1 VIILSE
7 EDKSRVYTINLS
19 KVWLSPR
26 IRRTKRAINMIREFA
41 QRHMKS
47 ENIKIDQNLNET
59 MWERGI
65 RHPPRK
71 IRVKMTKDEDDVVT
85 VSLYSEE
92 AKEVEKVEEEAK
104 VETAV
109 PTMAAENVKEDIEEE
124 QEIRSSEPKKIAQEA
139 EEETKKKEKPEKKDG
154 ETEPE
159 KTELSEEELAGVLA
173 EETEGLEIKQDEKS
187 KEESKE

>member
-1 VIILSE
+1 
-7 EDKSRVYTINLS
+7 
-19 KVWLSPR
+19 
-26 IRRTKRAINMIREFA
+26 M
-41 QRHMKS
+41 
-47 ENIKIDQNLNET
+47 
-59 MWERGI
+59 
-65 RHPPRK
+65 
-71 IRVKMTKDEDDVVT
+71 KMTKDEDDVVT

-92 AKEVEKVEEEAK
+92 AKEVEKVEEETK

-109 PTMAAENVKEDIEEE
+109 PTMAAKNVIEDIEEE

-139 EEETKKKEKPEKKDG
+139 EEETKKKEK
-154 ETEPE
+154 PE

>member
-1 VIILSE
+1 MSE

-92 AKEVEKVEEEAK
+92 AKEVEKVEEETK

-109 PTMAAENVKEDIEEE
+109 PTMAAKNVIEDIEEE

-139 EEETKKKEKPEKKDG
+139 EEETKKKEKPEKKDE

>member
-1 VIILSE
+1 MSE

-92 AKEVEKVEEEAK
+92 AKEVEKVEEETK

-109 PTMAAENVKEDIEEE
+109 PTMAAKNVIEDIEEE

-139 EEETKKKEKPEKKDG
+139 EEETKKKEK
-154 ETEPE
+154 PE